1 MRLAQWQASFIEALS
16 PGGSDEAL
24 LSLVEP
30 DLASRLDVYRNN
42 SLQALT
48 ATLSIAFPICQELV
62 GEVCFSRLARD
73 YIQTN
78 PMLDS
83 NLNHYGEAFPLFL
96 HGITARRPE
105 FDKVSY
111 LAEVA
116 RLEWSL
122 QLSYYAA
129 DNLDCQQIVQM
140 AELAEEQHQ
149 DVVMRLRPDIF
160 ILESSFPL
168 YEIWLAHQHEPSA
181 IDNSATEYFM
191 SVSRDPFKPQ
201 VNPLSE
207 QDFRL
212 LDAIACGESL
222 GEMTLRGLDMRS
234 LAHWI
239 ARGWVCGF
247 TLQEWV

>member
-1 MRLAQWQASFIEALS
+1 MRLAQWQESFINALRQ
-16 PGGSDEAL
+16 GGSDKGL
-24 LSLVEP
+24 LSLVDP
-30 DLASRLDVYRNN
+30 ALASRLDVYRNN

-48 ATLSIAFPICQELV
+48 AALSISFPICQQLV
-62 GEVCFSRLARD
+62 GEGCFSRLARD
-73 YIQTN
+73 YIQTH

-83 NLNHYGEAFPLFL
+83 NLNCYGEAFPLFL

-105 FDKVSY
+105 FEKVRY

-129 DNLDCQQIVQM
+129 DNLDCQLIVQM

-149 DVVMRLRPDIF
+149 DVVMQLRPDIF

-168 YEIWLAHQHEPSA
+168 YEIWLAHQHEPSS
-181 IDNSATEYFM
+181 IDNSDTEYFL

-201 VNPLSE
+201 VNLLSE

-222 GEMTLRGLDMRS
+222 GEMTQRGLDMSS
-234 LAHWI
+234 LPQWI

-247 TLQEWV
+247 IVREWV